1 MKMTSLE
8 IGIILIIIGTI
19 LYLIPRKVPIPIPIR
34 IIAIIASAL
43 FAIGIIVI
51 ALHLTKMIV

>member
-1 MKMTSLE
+1 MRMASLE
-8 IGIILIIIGTI
+8 VGIILIIIGMI

-43 FAIGIIVI
+43 FAIGIILV
-51 ALHLTKMIV
+51 ALYLTKIII